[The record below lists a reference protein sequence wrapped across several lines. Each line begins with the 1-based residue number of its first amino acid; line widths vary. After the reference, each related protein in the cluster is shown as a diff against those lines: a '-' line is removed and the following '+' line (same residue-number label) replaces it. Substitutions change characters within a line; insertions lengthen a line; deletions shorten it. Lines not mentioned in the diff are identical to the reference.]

1 MNNILIVI
9 FVFYVLLSF
18 LLAYVS
24 SILAKSRNQ
33 SRALWFWLTL
43 IFPIAIVFIAFKD
56 KQAFKSNYSKKNDVQ
71 SENNFNVFVS
81 LWTLTIKE
89 VRRFLRIWVQTLVPP
104 AVTMSLYFVI
114 FGSLIGPRIG
124 SMDGFDYIQ
133 YMIPGLIMLSVITN
147 SYNNVVSSF
156 YAVKFQKSIEELL
169 ISPMPNWTIL
179 LGFVLGGVSRGVL
192 IGIIVFG
199 VSLLFYPDFTVAN
212 PVLTITVLFLTSVL
226 FSLMGFINAV
236 FADSF
241 DDISI
246 IPTFILTPLIYLG
259 GVFYSIN
266 ILPDV
271 WRSISMANPMLYVV
285 NTFREGMLGVSDV
298 SIPFSLGMIITFILV
313 LSVSCLYLL
322 KKGTGIRQ

>member
-1 MNNILIVI
+1 MKNNISV
-9 FVFYVLLSF
+9 
-18 LLAYVS
+18 A
-24 SILAKSRNQ
+24 
-33 SRALWFWLTL
+33 
-43 IFPIAIVFIAFKD
+43 
-56 KQAFKSNYSKKNDVQ
+56 
-71 SENNFNVFVS
+71 
-81 LWTLTIKE
+81 LWTLTVKE
-89 VRRFLRIWVQTLVPP
+89 VRRFMRIWIQTLVPP

-124 SMDGFDYIQ
+124 TMDGFDYIQ
-133 YMIPGLIMLSVITN
+133 FMIPGLIMMSVITN

-156 YAVKFQKSIEELL
+156 YGIKFQKSIEELL
-169 ISPMPNWTIL
+169 ISPMPNWSIL
-179 LGFVLGGVSRGVL
+179 LCFVLGGVARGVM
-192 IGIIVFG
+192 IGFIVYG
-199 VSLLFYPDFTVAN
+199 VSLLFYPSFTIVN
-212 PVLTITVLFLTSVL
+212 PLLTLLVLFLTAIL

-266 ILPDV
+266 ILPEV

-298 SIPFSLGMIITFILV
+298 SIMFSLGMILGFIGL
-313 LSVSCLYLL
+313 LTGACLYLL
-322 KKGTGIRQ
+322 NKGIGIRE

>member
-1 MNNILIVI
+1 MKNNISV
-9 FVFYVLLSF
+9 
-18 LLAYVS
+18 A
-24 SILAKSRNQ
+24 
-33 SRALWFWLTL
+33 
-43 IFPIAIVFIAFKD
+43 
-56 KQAFKSNYSKKNDVQ
+56 
-71 SENNFNVFVS
+71 
-81 LWTLTIKE
+81 LWTLTVKE
-89 VRRFLRIWVQTLVPP
+89 VRRFMRIWVQTLVPP

-124 SMDGFDYIQ
+124 TMDGFDYIQ
-133 YMIPGLIMLSVITN
+133 FMIPGLIMMSVITN

-156 YAVKFQKSIEELL
+156 YGIKFQKSIEELL
-169 ISPMPNWTIL
+169 ISPMPNWSIL
-179 LGFVLGGVSRGVL
+179 LGFVLGGVARGVM
-192 IGIIVFG
+192 IGVIVYG
-199 VSLLFYPDFTVAN
+199 VSLLFYPSFTIVN
-212 PVLTITVLFLTSVL
+212 PLLTLFVLFLTAIL

-266 ILPDV
+266 ILPEV

-298 SIPFSLGMIITFILV
+298 SIMFSLGMILGFIGL
-313 LSVSCLYLL
+313 LTGACLYLL
-322 KKGTGIRQ
+322 NKGTGIRE